1 MCASLLLQ
9 MSLGMSAFPLTG
21 LKLVK
26 GEAIDWKATIVRPRL
41 LILLSSL
48 IALTWLVSLD

>member
-1 MCASLLLQ
+1 
-9 MSLGMSAFPLTG
+9 MSAFPLTG